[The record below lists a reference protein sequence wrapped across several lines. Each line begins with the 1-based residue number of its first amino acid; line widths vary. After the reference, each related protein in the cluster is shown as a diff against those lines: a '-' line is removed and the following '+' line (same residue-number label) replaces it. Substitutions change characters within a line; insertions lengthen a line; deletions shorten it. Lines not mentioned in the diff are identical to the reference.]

1 MRKQR
6 ISQETDQICEKKI
19 QLELYLHHGLQR
31 DQIQMDKRANGKNEL
46 KKKFRIKI
54 YLNIYLPWS

>member
-1 MRKQR
+1 MRKQK

-46 KKKFRIKI
+46 KKN
-54 YLNIYLPWS
+54 LE